1 MKEKLIRFMQGRYGI
16 DQLSK
21 FLLIT
26 GLAVV
31 LLSAFFGET
40 AVSMLL
46 YIFGWGVVIYCYFR
60 IFSRNV
66 QKRYAENQAYLMKT
80 YKIRNWFQNQKNIWQ
95 QRKVYHIYTCPS
107 CKQKIRIPKGKGF
120 IADTLSMLVN
130 IFAPRKIVLFGELAE
145 LGDILLDGVRE
156 RVSENIIKENSNGLK
171 IMASEFG
178 RNLGAMGAAA
188 MVMQNAFEFLEEK
201 I

>member
-1 MKEKLIRFMQGRYGI
+1 MDGNERKINTFYAGQIRYRSIIEVSSDHGI
-16 DQLSK
+16 GGSS
-21 FLLIT
+21 FI
-26 GLAVV
+26 GV
-31 LLSAFFGET
+31 FGEP

-107 CKQKIRIPKGKGF
+107 CKQKIRIPKGKGKIEVKCPKCGTTF
-120 IADTLSMLVN
+120 IKKS
-130 IFAPRKIVLFGELAE
+130 
-145 LGDILLDGVRE
+145 
-156 RVSENIIKENSNGLK
+156 
-171 IMASEFG
+171 
-178 RNLGAMGAAA
+178 
-188 MVMQNAFEFLEEK
+188 
-201 I
+201 

>member
-46 YIFGWGVVIYCYFR
+46 YIFGWGVVIYCYFGYFKKCTEAVR
-60 IFSRNV
+60 RKSGIS
-66 QKRYAENQAYLMKT
+66 YENIQDKKL
-80 YKIRNWFQNQKNIWQ
+80 
-95 QRKVYHIYTCPS
+95 
-107 CKQKIRIPKGKGF
+107 
-120 IADTLSMLVN
+120 
-130 IFAPRKIVLFGELAE
+130 
-145 LGDILLDGVRE
+145 
-156 RVSENIIKENSNGLK
+156 VSESKKHL
-171 IMASEFG
+171 
-178 RNLGAMGAAA
+178 AAEKSVPHLY
-188 MVMQNAFEFLEEK
+188 MSVM
-201 I
+201 

>member
-46 YIFGWGVVIYCYFR
+46 YIVGWGVVIYCYFR

-107 CKQKIRIPKGKGF
+107 CKQKIRIPKGKGKIEVRCPKCGTTF
-120 IADTLSMLVN
+120 IKKS
-130 IFAPRKIVLFGELAE
+130 
-145 LGDILLDGVRE
+145 
-156 RVSENIIKENSNGLK
+156 
-171 IMASEFG
+171 
-178 RNLGAMGAAA
+178 
-188 MVMQNAFEFLEEK
+188 
-201 I
+201 

>member
-31 LLSAFFGET
+31 LLSALFGET

-107 CKQKIRIPKGKGF
+107 CKQKIRIPKGKGKIEVRCPKCGTTF
-120 IADTLSMLVN
+120 IKKS
-130 IFAPRKIVLFGELAE
+130 
-145 LGDILLDGVRE
+145 
-156 RVSENIIKENSNGLK
+156 
-171 IMASEFG
+171 
-178 RNLGAMGAAA
+178 
-188 MVMQNAFEFLEEK
+188 
-201 I
+201 

>member
-40 AVSMLL
+40 AVIMLL

-107 CKQKIRIPKGKGF
+107 CKQKIRIPKGKGKIEVRCPKCGTTF
-120 IADTLSMLVN
+120 IKKS
-130 IFAPRKIVLFGELAE
+130 
-145 LGDILLDGVRE
+145 
-156 RVSENIIKENSNGLK
+156 
-171 IMASEFG
+171 
-178 RNLGAMGAAA
+178 
-188 MVMQNAFEFLEEK
+188 
-201 I
+201 